1 MSVIKRIIQKVE
13 LPPPEGCVTA
23 IDRQLAGEDLM
34 PVPPQKR
41 QWKAISYTNFWIAD
55 SFNVN
60 TFAIASSGIVA
71 GLSWWQALIATALG
85 YSMAAPFLC
94 LNGRP
99 GAVHHIKFPTV
110 ARASFG
116 IWLSNWIVIQRVCM
130 SIVWWSVQ
138 SWIGGQCVAV
148 LLTAIFPQFGRMKN
162 TLPASQNLTVQN
174 FIGFII
180 FWLLS
185 LPTMWLPIEKA
196 RWFFHA
202 KAIIAPIGGFT
213 FLIWSL
219 VKAGGGGEIIHQ
231 KAKLTGT
238 AAVWPMLGAI
248 MSCMSNMA
256 TLVTNNSDITSYAS
270 RPSDAVLPQLITLP
284 LGFTITSLIGIFI
297 ASSSGVIYG
306 KVIWDPI
313 ENLGMMLDGHPNGAT
328 RFGVVVIAACFVY
341 VQLILNLS
349 ANSIGAGCDMTAL
362 LPRWIN
368 IRRGSYVCAFLG
380 IAMNP
385 WQLFKSSNAFTTYL
399 SAYSVLLS
407 SICGIMLCDYYLVR
421 KGNYRVTDLYT
432 NSHKGWYWYS
442 KGCNLRAVV
451 AYLCGI
457 APNMPGFVAAVSPS
471 TKIPA
476 AATHIYTLSW
486 WVGIIVGGSV
496 YYVLNRIWPEAGAF
510 PERFEEVDLSEYE
523 EYGFANS
530 PKWADGAPTYTYSA
544 HSAENDQ
551 ESLDKTDMEKLHG
564 VRSEVLDVPELR

>member
-1 MSVIKRIIQKVE
+1 
-13 LPPPEGCVTA
+13 
-23 IDRQLAGEDLM
+23 
-34 PVPPQKR
+34 
-41 QWKAISYTNFWIAD
+41 
-55 SFNVN
+55 
-60 TFAIASSGIVA
+60 
-71 GLSWWQALIATALG
+71 
-85 YSMAAPFLC
+85 
-94 LNGRP
+94 
-99 GAVHHIKFPTV
+99 
-110 ARASFG
+110 
-116 IWLSNWIVIQRVCM
+116 
-130 SIVWWSVQ
+130 
-138 SWIGGQCVAV
+138 
-148 LLTAIFPQFGRMKN
+148 MKN
-162 TLPASQNLTVQN
+162 TLPASQNLTIQSKFIAFRYSSTSPTQRSSD

-202 KAIIAPIGGFT
+202 KAIVAPIGGFT

-231 KAKLTGT
+231 KATLTGT
-238 AAVWPMLGAI
+238 AAVWPMLTAI

-256 TLVTNNSDITSYAS
+256 TLVTNNSDITSYAAQ
-270 RPSDAVLPQLITLP
+270 PSNAVLPQLITLP

-313 ENLGMMLDGHPNGAT
+313 ENLGMMLEGNPNGAT

-368 IRRGSYVCAFLG
+368 IRRGSYICALLG
-380 IAMNP
+380 IAINP

-407 SICGIMLCDYYLVR
+407 SVAGIMICDYYLVR
-421 KGNYRVTDLYT
+421 KGNYRVTDLFT
-432 NSHKGWYWYS
+432 NSHKGWYWYW
-442 KGCNLRAVV
+442 KGCNPRAVV

-471 TKIPA
+471 TKMPI
-476 AATHIYTLSW
+476 AATRIYTLSW
-486 WVGIIVGGSV
+486 WVGVIVGGGV
-496 YYVLNRIWPEAGAF
+496 YYILNRIWPAAGAF
-510 PERFEEVDLSEYE
+510 PERFQEVDLSEYE

-530 PKWADGAPTYTYSA
+530 PKWTDGSPTYTSYAQSR
-544 HSAENDQ
+544 SDQ
-551 ESLDKTDMEKLHG
+551 GDLAREDSYDKSDVEKSHG
-564 VRSEVLDVPELR
+564 GRSQVVDVPELR